1 MTTEAKS
8 GEGTQFPPLT
18 WGVKLLILAGAPAVG
33 LGISGPNII
42 LPTIEAELAHGEFDK
57 LLVKMLIGVTGAA
70 MVIGAPLTGFLA
82 DRLGLRKVLFF
93 NYALFTIAGSAGLYL
108 SDLWLL
114 TLSRFLVGI
123 AGAGAVTASI
133 IIINKRVDPDARAS
147 WMGAYITASYVCN
160 IVLHP
165 AMGFLGEQNWH
176 LVFAP
181 FLLFA
186 PFALLALTSF
196 SGPEPIVKAD
206 AGSPTVKEEPLLSWF
221 PARYAV
227 LGFMMGCIVYLPIVY
242 MPFMMRDLGITNPK
256 DIGFIMLG
264 DTLAGI
270 VVSMMFGRSRRYM
283 SVNGNF
289 MFAFATTAI
298 GGAITAMAQ
307 GYWTV
312 MLGMGIV
319 GMGVGWF
326 MPTLMYLIGTKV
338 LPVQQGRTAGLV
350 KGSNYLA
357 TPLVILAVQ
366 PLYLMWGPR
375 FPILL
380 SGLVSLALLI
390 GVIWLIVQERGRE
403 RLAVSPAE

>member
-1 MTTEAKS
+1 MTSETKS
-8 GEGTQFPPLT
+8 GEASLPLT
-18 WGVKLLILAGAPAVG
+18 WAVKLMILAGAPAVG
-33 LGISGPNII
+33 FGISGINVV
-42 LPTIEAELAHGEFDK
+42 LPKIEAELAHSEFDK
-57 LLVKMLIGVTGAA
+57 LLIKMLIGVTGAA

-93 NYALFTIAGSAGLYL
+93 NYGLFTVAGSAGLYL

-114 TLSRFLVGI
+114 IMIRFLTGI

-133 IIINKRVDPDARAS
+133 IIINKKVAPDARAG
-147 WMGAYITASYVCN
+147 WMGAYITASYVSN

-165 AMGFLGEQNWH
+165 ALGYLGEQSWH

-186 PFALLALTSF
+186 PFAVLALTSF
-196 SGPEPIVKAD
+196 GGPDPVAQAD
-206 AGSPTVKEEPLLSWF
+206 PASPTAKEEPLLSWF
-221 PARYAV
+221 PFRYAL

-242 MPFMMRDLGITNPK
+242 MPYMMRDLGITNPK

-283 SVNGNF
+283 SINGNF

-298 GGAITAMAQ
+298 GGAITAVAQ

-312 MLGMGIV
+312 MLGMGII

-338 LPVQQGRTAGLV
+338 LPIQQGRTAGLV
-350 KGSNYLA
+350 KGANYLA
-357 TPLVILAVQ
+357 TPLAILAVQ
-366 PLYLMWGPR
+366 PLYLLWGPR

-380 SGLVSLALLI
+380 SGIVSLALLI
-390 GVIWLIVQERGRE
+390 GVIWLMVAKRGRE
-403 RLAVSPAE
+403 RMAVAPAE

>member
-1 MTTEAKS
+1 M
-8 GEGTQFPPLT
+8 
-18 WGVKLLILAGAPAVG
+18 
-33 LGISGPNII
+33 
-42 LPTIEAELAHGEFDK
+42 
-57 LLVKMLIGVTGAA
+57 
-70 MVIGAPLTGFLA
+70 
-82 DRLGLRKVLFF
+82 
-93 NYALFTIAGSAGLYL
+93 
-108 SDLWLL
+108 
-114 TLSRFLVGI
+114 
-123 AGAGAVTASI
+123 
-133 IIINKRVDPDARAS
+133 
-147 WMGAYITASYVCN
+147 
-160 IVLHP
+160 
-165 AMGFLGEQNWH
+165 
-176 LVFAP
+176 
-181 FLLFA
+181 
-186 PFALLALTSF
+186 
-196 SGPEPIVKAD
+196 
-206 AGSPTVKEEPLLSWF
+206 VKEEPLLSWF
-221 PARYAV
+221 PVRYAL

-242 MPFMMRDLGITNPK
+242 MPYMMRDVGITNPK

-312 MLGMGIV
+312 MLGMGII

-357 TPLVILAVQ
+357 TPICILAVQ
-366 PLYLMWGPR
+366 PLYLLWGPR

-380 SGLVSLALLI
+380 SGLFSLALLI
-390 GVIWLIVQERGRE
+390 GVVWLMVTERSRT